1 MLTIEQ
7 LQKLYFTGA
16 HVFTE
21 SHLSHITLPPE
32 TKTWLTDT
40 GLPDSHHLPL
50 DIHFLGEA
58 SPVTIHNNTYLPIAY
73 RWEIIHPIALEENTG
88 AVCNIENDT
97 PVYVNKNLQAF
108 LTLLYHYEHDKEKLA
123 NYIKQ
128 EDPSAIENP
137 DSFWSLILK
146 QIALQ

>member
-7 LQKLYFTGA
+7 LQELYSTGT

-21 SHLSHITLPPE
+21 SHLSHISLPPE
-32 TKTWLTDT
+32 TKIWLTDT

-50 DIHFLGEA
+50 DIHFLGGT
-58 SPVTIHNNTYLPIAY
+58 SPVTIQNHSYLPIAY
-73 RWEIIHPIALEENTG
+73 KWEIIHPIALQENTG
-88 AVCNIENDT
+88 AVYNIDNNT
-97 PVYVNKNLQAF
+97 PVYINKDLPSF
-108 LTLLYHYEHDKEKLA
+108 LTLLYHYKHDKQQLV

-137 DSFWSLILK
+137 DSFWSLVLK
-146 QIALQ
+146 QINL